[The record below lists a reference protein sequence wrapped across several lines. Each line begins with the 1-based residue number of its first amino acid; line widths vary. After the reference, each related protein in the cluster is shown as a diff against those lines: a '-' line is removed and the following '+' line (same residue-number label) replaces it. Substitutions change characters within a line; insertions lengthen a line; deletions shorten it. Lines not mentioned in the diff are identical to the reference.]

1 MNYNSGN
8 DIGKILGIVMTS
20 LYALLFG
27 ALMAWGGVSIEI
39 EQAQQGIL
47 VDFGTT
53 LERGSGEEDTALADD
68 YSLPE
73 PTATPESE
81 PIQTQQV
88 EESPTIEEAN
98 IATDTTAPEV
108 EQKEV
113 EESPIVEEPK
123 PREVNQRALFPGNK
137 PSSESPSEG
146 VTDKAEGNEG
156 YIGGTQSEVYE
167 GTGGEGGFEPNW
179 NLEGRRP
186 RNEFPRPRY
195 VDNNQGIVVVEIWV
209 NGNGDVTGATFKPQ
223 GSTVSASSPLVSEAI
238 RAAYGA
244 KFNESDQDIQV
255 GTMTYKFSLDTRA
268 K

>member
-27 ALMAWGGVSIEI
+27 ALRAWGGGSV

-53 LERGSGEEDTALADD
+53 LESGSGEEDTALADD

-167 GTGGEGGFEPNW
+167 GTGGEGGFEPDW

>member
-53 LERGSGEEDTALADD
+53 TESGSGEEDTALADD

-81 PIQTQQV
+81 PVQTQEV
-88 EESPTIEEAN
+88 EESPTVEEAN
-98 IATDTTAPEV
+98 IATDTTSPEV
-108 EQKEV
+108 EQKQV
-113 EESPIVEEPK
+113 EPTPPAEEPK

-146 VTDKAEGNEG
+146 TTDKAESNQG
-156 YIGGTQSEVYE
+156 YIGGTESDTHE
-167 GTGGEGGFEPNW
+167 GTGGEGGFEPDW

-186 RNEFPRPRY
+186 RSEFPRPKY
-195 VDNNQGIVVVEIWV
+195 VGDDHGVVVMRIWV
-209 NGNGDVTGATFKPQ
+209 NSNGDVMGADFEPK
-223 GSTVSASSPLVSEAI
+223 GSTVNPTSPLVNEA
-238 RAAYGA
+238 RKAALGV
-244 KFNESDQDIQV
+244 KFNQSEQDIQE
-255 GTMTYKFSLDTRA
+255 GFITYLFSHIY
-268 K
+268 